1 MSEQQQAHPTTTES
15 ELIAVRRDKLAK
27 IRELGIGQREVDVGQ
42 HIEDHELIKGDR
54 IR

>member
-27 IRELGIGQREVDVGQ
+27 IRELGIDPYGAD
-42 HIEDHELIKGDR
+42 LT
-54 IR
+54 

>member
-1 MSEQQQAHPTTTES
+1 MVQE
-15 ELIAVRRDKLAK
+15 K

>member
-27 IRELGIGQREVDVGQ
+27 IREL
-42 HIEDHELIKGDR
+42 ELTLTAQDLT
-54 IR
+54 